1 MLFSGDIMKKN
12 KWLGALTV
20 PIEQADL
27 PHFELNGSK
36 QFLADG
42 CRGILHFDESKVC
55 LNCGSEVVEVEGCS
69 LSLHHMGEDEAEVT
83 GSIRSVKFK

>member
-1 MLFSGDIMKKN
+1 MKKN
-12 KWLGALTV
+12 KWFGAWKA

-42 CRGILHFDESKVC
+42 CCGILHYDEKKVC
-55 LNCGSEVVEVEGCS
+55 LNCAREVVEVEGS
-69 LSLHHMGEDEAEVT
+69 GLSLHHLGENEAEVT
-83 GSIRSVKFK
+83 GSICVVRFK